1 MSKAATEAIMK
12 KTKKAKPRR
21 KTLRTP
27 AAHFPKG
34 WTQKRADEIAKH
46 YDSQSDEEAIA
57 EFEAAFED
65 EETAM
70 IQVPLKLVPA
80 VRKLLA
86 KRAG

>member
-1 MSKAATEAIMK
+1 MKKKSEKPKKAA
-12 KTKKAKPRR
+12 PRPDPNHYPNGWNR
-21 KTLRTP
+21 KRVQAL
-27 AAHFPKG
+27 
-34 WTQKRADEIAKH
+34 ADY
-46 YDSQSDEEAIA
+46 YDNQSDAEAIA

-65 EETAM
+65 KETAM

>member
-1 MSKAATEAIMK
+1 MKKKSEKQKKAASR
-12 KTKKAKPRR
+12 PD
-21 KTLRTP
+21 P
-27 AAHFPKG
+27 NHYPKG
-34 WTQKRADEIAKH
+34 WNRKRVQALVDY
-46 YDSQSDEEAIA
+46 YDNQSDAEAIA
-57 EFEAAFED
+57 EIEAAFED